1 MKTSPHQV
9 GGKRHATCSLY
20 GMVTR
25 DEIPAS
31 VSPEIQPPSGRLNLL
46 LSSGWREEEPTQQL
60 PPLLDPLGIH
70 CVMARSGREATQL
83 VSTTRIDIAL
93 IDFELPMEETGDGRA
108 AGPRLL
114 QLLRRLDPSPPTV
127 VIRPAQST
135 RRDASRGL
143 SEALREGAFAVIDR
157 PLKLERMLETLRRVV
172 RRHYSDRW
180 PAAGA

>member
-1 MKTSPHQV
+1 
-9 GGKRHATCSLY
+9 
-20 GMVTR
+20 
-25 DEIPAS
+25 
-31 VSPEIQPPSGRLNLL
+31 
-46 LSSGWREEEPTQQL
+46 
-60 PPLLDPLGIH
+60 
-70 CVMARSGREATQL
+70 MARSGREATQL